1 MGNYERLLK
10 EVGRLTRVV
19 SNMDE
24 RYNARLAEL
33 EARVELILMSLPTD
47 TAEEIM
53 DTAEGVLDEIR
64 NITRANDRSRS

>member
-47 TAEEIM
+47 TAEEIL

-64 NITRANDRSRS
+64 NITGANDRSRG

>member
-64 NITRANDRSRS
+64 DITRANDRGRG

>member
-1 MGNYERLLK
+1 MSTNERLLR
-10 EVGRLTRVV
+10 EVGRLTQVV
-19 SNMDE
+19 LNME
-24 RYNARLAEL
+24 NKYNARLAEL

-64 NITRANDRSRS
+64 DITRANDRGGG